1 MDDRRAMQMIA
12 YKVTDMEAEHSM
24 EPLAV
29 KIDAMR
35 EEAILANSDKVLYA
49 VRGCCLGHGIAWT
62 AYLTIGGLESSTGTI
77 HW

>member
-12 YKVTDMEAEHSM
+12 YTVTHMEAEHSM
-24 EPLAV
+24 GPLAV
-29 KIDAMR
+29 KIDATR
-35 EEAILANSDKVLYA
+35 EE

-62 AYLTIGGLESSTGTI
+62 AYLIIGGLESSTETI